1 MQKGEL
7 DYESELKQLEKEGE
21 MPLDEL
27 IASLP
32 PEILEQKE
40 EAMATEESVET
51 SESKKEKGSGDKT
64 KTSTKQ
70 KRYYMYIWTNDR
82 SCALYSLLTYLYI
95 YM

>member
-1 MQKGEL
+1 MYMQKGEL

-64 KTSTKQ
+64 KTSSKQ
-70 KRYYMYIWTNDR
+70 KRYYMYI
-82 SCALYSLLTYLYI
+82 
-95 YM
+95 